1 MFRSSTRSSVN
12 TEIRRKKRQSAV
24 ERIAAAQL
32 AAMGGTLADTIGD
45 NNRQRL
51 LWLGLLASPLL
62 FPVALPGMATGVGA
76 LCVVVALGLLL
87 SRPIPLPRW
96 LGTLELNARVQTVLA
111 GMVNRSLRVIAR
123 LGRPRWLMLSNRPAR
138 LANGLMLAVAGLSM
152 AVPVPLISFD
162 NVLPALAIVLMAWGL
177 RLRDGWMLLAG
188 YLATATAVASVGLL
202 WWGGSV
208 AAGEVWHWIWR

>member
-12 TEIRRKKRQSAV
+12 TESRQKKRQSAV

-208 AAGEVWHWIWR
+208 AAGQVWHWIWR

>member
-12 TEIRRKKRQSAV
+12 TESRPKKRQSAV

-208 AAGEVWHWIWR
+208 AAGEVWHWSWR

>member
-12 TEIRRKKRQSAV
+12 ADTRRNKRQSAV

-32 AAMGGTLADTIGD
+32 ATMGDTLADTIGD

-76 LCVVVALGLLL
+76 LCVIVALGLLV
-87 SRPIPLPRW
+87 SRPIRLPRW
-96 LGTLELNARVQTVLA
+96 LGQLELNARVQTALA
-111 GMVNRSLRVIAR
+111 AMVNRSLRVIAR
-123 LGRPRWLMLSNRPAR
+123 LGRPRWLLLSNRPAR
-138 LANGLMLAVAGLSM
+138 GFNGLMLTVAGLSM

-162 NVLPALAIVLMAWGL
+162 NVLPALAIVLMSWGL

-208 AAGEVWHWIWR
+208 AVGEVWSWVWR

>member
-1 MFRSSTRSSVN
+1 MSRSSTRSSLN
-12 TEIRRKKRQSAV
+12 AESRLNKRQSAV

-87 SRPIPLPRW
+87 SRPIQLPRW
-96 LGTLELNARVQTVLA
+96 LGKLELNARVKVALA
-111 GMVNRSLRVIAR
+111 AMVNRSLRVIAR
-123 LGRPRWLMLSNRPAR
+123 LGRPRWLLLSNRPAR
-138 LANGLMLAVAGLSM
+138 LFNGSMLAVAGLSM
-152 AVPVPLISFD
+152 AMPVPLISFD
-162 NVLPALAIVLMAWGL
+162 NVLPALAIVLISWGL

-188 YLATATAVASVGLL
+188 YMATGTAVASVGLL

-208 AAGEVWHWIWR
+208 AAGEVWSWVWR

>member
-12 TEIRRKKRQSAV
+12 TENRRKKRQSAV

-96 LGTLELNARVQTVLA
+96 LGKLELNARVKAALA
-111 GMVNRSLRVIAR
+111 AMVNRSLRVIAR
-123 LGRPRWLMLSNRPAR
+123 LGRPRWLLLSNRPAR
-138 LANGLMLAVAGLSM
+138 LFNGLMLTVAGLSM
-152 AVPVPLISFD
+152 AMPVPLISFD
-162 NVLPALAIVLMAWGL
+162 NVLPALAIVLISWGL

-208 AAGEVWHWIWR
+208 AAGHVWHWIWR

>member
-1 MFRSSTRSSVN
+1 
-12 TEIRRKKRQSAV
+12 
-24 ERIAAAQL
+24 
-32 AAMGGTLADTIGD
+32 
-45 NNRQRL
+45 
-51 LWLGLLASPLL
+51 
-62 FPVALPGMATGVGA
+62 
-76 LCVVVALGLLL
+76 
-87 SRPIPLPRW
+87 
-96 LGTLELNARVQTVLA
+96 
-111 GMVNRSLRVIAR
+111 
-123 LGRPRWLMLSNRPAR
+123 MLSNRPAR

>member
-12 TEIRRKKRQSAV
+12 TESRQKKRQSAV

-51 LWLGLLASPLL
+51 LWIGLLASPLL

-208 AAGEVWHWIWR
+208 AAGQVWHWIWR

>member
-12 TEIRRKKRQSAV
+12 TESRQKKRQSAV